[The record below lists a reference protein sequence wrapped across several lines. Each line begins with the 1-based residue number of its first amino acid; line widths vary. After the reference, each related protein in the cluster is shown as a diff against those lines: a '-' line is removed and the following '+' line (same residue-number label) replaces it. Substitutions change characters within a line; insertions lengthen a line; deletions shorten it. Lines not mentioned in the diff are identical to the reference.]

1 MTIHYYKIKNCY
13 LGESC
18 GRHVIFPPKDT
29 DRKTL
34 AKYGFVQLT
43 DSEEWGHFLSDE
55 EYQYIM
61 RFSAEEDVTFEGCKY
76 DVQNTEIIAD
86 INGKYKKSKDK
97 RNKTAKTLSTL
108 STILMIIALVG
119 SSIDFFDDF
128 KISIIFFLLYIV
140 SVVLAIALRIIFP
153 ENMSGKVLI
162 RSYTILYVIFF
173 VIFMI
178 VLIVA
183 VHSCMNSCNDFLVGC
198 ARMG

>member
-34 AKYGFVQLT
+34 EKYGFVQLT

-86 INGKYKKSKDK
+86 INGKYENSMDDC
-97 RNKTAKTLSTL
+97 NKTSNIMVILSY
-108 STILMIIALVG
+108 ILMIIGTLG
-119 SSIDFFDDF
+119 IINTFLDHFEFSL
-128 KISIIFFLLYIV
+128 IFFLLYIV
-140 SVVLAIALRIIFP
+140 SGVFAIAIRIKFP
-153 ENMSGKVLI
+153 ENMLGKMLI
-162 RSYTILYVIFF
+162 KNFIGGLIAFGILAF
-173 VIFMI
+173 VII
-178 VLIVA
+178 KVN
-183 VHSCMNSCNDFLVGC
+183 SCMNTCYEEAQGC
-198 ARMG
+198 CKMG